1 MEGGRARGRG
11 RLRDDM
17 EEIMI
22 ERREGEKRREQARK
36 SGYVRV
42 GGVGEI

>member
-1 MEGGRARGRG
+1 MEGGRERGRG

-17 EEIMI
+17 EENMMK
-22 ERREGEKRREQARK
+22 RRVGEKRRERARK
-36 SGYVRV
+36 SDYLRA